1 MKLAPFI
8 SGVCGITG
16 FGLSVLAGVT
26 ADNPVETV
34 LTRGLMYG
42 ALCYAV
48 GYGVGLVA
56 QQVALEHAKH
66 ISQTVAAQDAAEEA
80 QRLEEEAVLAAE
92 NAGNDTLSTA
102 ATPASTAPSGR

>member
-8 SGVCGITG
+8 SGVFGTTG
-16 FGLSVLAGVT
+16 FGLSVLAGVF

-42 ALCYAV
+42 AICYAI

-56 QQVALEHAKH
+56 QQIALEHAKH
-66 ISQTVAAQDAAEEA
+66 ISQTVAALDAAKET
-80 QRLEEEAVLAAE
+80 QRLEEEAARAAE
-92 NAGNDTLSTA
+92 NAGSDTLTTA
-102 ATPASTAPSGR
+102 SAPSPNVSATR